1 MTTNKGA
8 NRTFMITVIVYVI
21 FSLFW
26 GFVGSRL
33 EMPFWIDILLS
44 QLTVFLPAFLYIKI
58 AGMKVRELIPY
69 RKIRISDAL
78 LAVLMTYLF
87 YPLMVVMN
95 LITMFFVDNTTA
107 QMTGS
112 MQEQGILLN
121 MLLVA
126 VLPACVEEF
135 VFRGVLYHTY
145 RRSGLLRGI
154 LLSAFLF
161 GCMHMNFN
169 QFLYTFVFGI
179 ILALAVEATGSILTS
194 MICHF
199 ILNLNSVLLVGVLSG
214 KSGALDQ
221 AVEGS
226 SSLMDDPKMLLAG
239 TISWLV
245 IAVFTTAGGLGIWIC
260 LAKRNGRL
268 EYIREKIKEPSHG
281 KIVTAALVIGVVIAF
296 VLMIVLEIL
305 SKIG

>member
-8 NRTFMITVIVYVI
+8 NRTFMITVIVYI
-21 FSLFW
+21 AFSFFW
-26 GFVGSRL
+26 GFVGSL
-33 EMPFWIDILLS
+33 LKIPFWVDILLS
-44 QLTVFLPAFLYIKI
+44 QLIVFLPAFIYIKT

-95 LITMFFVDNTTA
+95 LITMFFVDNATA
-107 QMTGS
+107 KMTGS

-121 MLLVA
+121 MLLIA
-126 VLPACVEEF
+126 MLPACVEEF
-135 VFRGVLYHTY
+135 VFRGMLYHTY
-145 RRSGLLRGI
+145 KRNGLLKGI

-199 ILNLNSVLLVGVLSG
+199 ILNLNSVLMVGILDG

-221 AVEGS
+221 ALEGS

-245 IAVFTTAGGLGIWIC
+245 IAVFTTAGALGIWIC

-268 EYIREKIKEPSHG
+268 EYIREKIKEPSNG
-281 KIVTAALVIGVVIAF
+281 KFVTPALVIGVVIAF

-305 SKIG
+305 